1 MKGFLE
7 FVYLVFKRKIVW
19 RFRNRENGARCTNVY
34 DIDCVNVGRYT
45 YGPIDI
51 EMTRRD
57 VMLRIG
63 SFCSI
68 ANGVKFILSAEHPM
82 DHLLTYPVQEL
93 ITRDGIDAQSKGD
106 IQVDDDVW
114 IGCGAMVL
122 SGVHI
127 HQGAVV
133 AAGAI
138 VTKDVPPYAIVA
150 GVPAKVMGYRFE
162 QELRDKTA
170 RLIFLDAELNLDARG
185 QSEPEQVIPKSS
197 RPSVLSRLKT
207 SPSQESSRKQKKRH
221 EEVR

>member
-1 MKGFLE
+1 
-7 FVYLVFKRKIVW
+7 
-19 RFRNRENGARCTNVY
+19 
-34 DIDCVNVGRYT
+34 
-45 YGPIDI
+45 
-51 EMTRRD
+51 
-57 VMLRIG
+57 
-63 SFCSI
+63 
-68 ANGVKFILSAEHPM
+68 M

-162 QELRDKTA
+162 QELRDKLLSIDFSKIDGA
-170 RLIFLDAELNLDARG
+170 FVKEHRDIFTKDNRYFAEHLDEL
-185 QSEPEQVIPKSS
+185 PK
-197 RPSVLSRLKT
+197 KGM
-207 SPSQESSRKQKKRH
+207 
-221 EEVR
+221 

>member
-1 MKGFLE
+1 
-7 FVYLVFKRKIVW
+7 
-19 RFRNRENGARCTNVY
+19 
-34 DIDCVNVGRYT
+34 
-45 YGPIDI
+45 
-51 EMTRRD
+51 
-57 VMLRIG
+57 MLRIG

-106 IQVDDDVW
+106 IQVDDDAW

-162 QELRDKTA
+162 QELRDKLLSIDFSKIDGA
-170 RLIFLDAELNLDARG
+170 FVKEHRDIFTKDNRYFAEHLDEL
-185 QSEPEQVIPKSS
+185 PK
-197 RPSVLSRLKT
+197 KGM
-207 SPSQESSRKQKKRH
+207 
-221 EEVR
+221 

>member
-34 DIDCVNVGRYT
+34 DIDCVSVGRYT

-93 ITRDGIDAQSKGD
+93 ITRDGD

-122 SGVHI
+122 SGVYI

-162 QELRDKTA
+162 QELRDKLLSIDFSKIDGA
-170 RLIFLDAELNLDARG
+170 FVKEHRDIFTKDNRYFAEHLDEL
-185 QSEPEQVIPKSS
+185 PK
-197 RPSVLSRLKT
+197 KGM
-207 SPSQESSRKQKKRH
+207 
-221 EEVR
+221 

>member
-34 DIDCVNVGRYT
+34 DIDCVSVGRYT

-106 IQVDDDVW
+106 IRVDDDVW

-162 QELRDKTA
+162 QELRDKLLSIDFSKIDGA
-170 RLIFLDAELNLDARG
+170 FVKEHRDIFTKDNRYFAEHLEEL
-185 QSEPEQVIPKSS
+185 PK
-197 RPSVLSRLKT
+197 KGM
-207 SPSQESSRKQKKRH
+207 
-221 EEVR
+221 

>member
-34 DIDCVNVGRYT
+34 DIDCVSVGRCT
-45 YGPIDI
+45 YGPIDD
-51 EMTRRD
+51 EMTRRAG
-57 VMLRIG
+57 MLRIG

-106 IQVDDDVW
+106 IRVDDDVW

-162 QELRDKTA
+162 QELRDKLLSIDFSKIDGA
-170 RLIFLDAELNLDARG
+170 FVKEHRDIFTKDNRYFAEHLDEL
-185 QSEPEQVIPKSS
+185 PK
-197 RPSVLSRLKT
+197 KGM
-207 SPSQESSRKQKKRH
+207 
-221 EEVR
+221 

>member
-34 DIDCVNVGRYT
+34 DIDCVSVGRYT

-138 VTKDVPPYAIVA
+138 VTKDVPPYTIV
-150 GVPAKVMGYRFE
+150 GGLPAKPIRKRFDE
-162 QELRDKTA
+162 ETIA
-170 RLIFLDAELNLDARG
+170 RLEALRWWDWDREKIKRSIDAIRHGDIDAL
-185 QSEPEQVIPKSS
+185 EKNA
-197 RPSVLSRLKT
+197 
-207 SPSQESSRKQKKRH
+207 
-221 EEVR
+221 

>member
-1 MKGFLE
+1 
-7 FVYLVFKRKIVW
+7 
-19 RFRNRENGARCTNVY
+19 
-34 DIDCVNVGRYT
+34 
-45 YGPIDI
+45 
-51 EMTRRD
+51 
-57 VMLRIG
+57 MLRIG

-162 QELRDKTA
+162 QELRDKLLSIDFSKIDGA
-170 RLIFLDAELNLDARG
+170 FVKEHRDIFTKDNRYFAEHLDEL
-185 QSEPEQVIPKSS
+185 PK
-197 RPSVLSRLKT
+197 KGM
-207 SPSQESSRKQKKRH
+207 
-221 EEVR
+221 

>member
-1 MKGFLE
+1 
-7 FVYLVFKRKIVW
+7 
-19 RFRNRENGARCTNVY
+19 
-34 DIDCVNVGRYT
+34 
-45 YGPIDI
+45 
-51 EMTRRD
+51 
-57 VMLRIG
+57 MLRIG

-122 SGVHI
+122 SGVYI

-162 QELRDKTA
+162 QELRDKLLSIDFSKIDGA
-170 RLIFLDAELNLDARG
+170 FVKEHRDIFTKDNRYFAEHLDEL
-185 QSEPEQVIPKSS
+185 PK
-197 RPSVLSRLKT
+197 KGM
-207 SPSQESSRKQKKRH
+207 
-221 EEVR
+221 

>member
-1 MKGFLE
+1 MKGYLE
-7 FVYLVFKRKIVW
+7 FGYLVVKRKIVW
-19 RFRNRENGARCTNVY
+19 RFRNRENGARCTIVY
-34 DIDCVNVGRYT
+34 DIDCVSVGRYT

-106 IQVDDDVW
+106 IQGDDDVW

-162 QELRDKTA
+162 QELRDKLLSIDFSMIDGA
-170 RLIFLDAELNLDARG
+170 FVKEHRDIFTKDNRYFAEHLDEL
-185 QSEPEQVIPKSS
+185 PK
-197 RPSVLSRLKT
+197 KGM
-207 SPSQESSRKQKKRH
+207 
-221 EEVR
+221 